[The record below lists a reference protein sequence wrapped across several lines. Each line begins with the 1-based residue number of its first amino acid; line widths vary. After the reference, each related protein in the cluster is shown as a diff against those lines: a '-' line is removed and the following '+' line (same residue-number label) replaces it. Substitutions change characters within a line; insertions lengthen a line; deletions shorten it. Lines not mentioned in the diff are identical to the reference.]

1 MGNYL
6 ISGASKGI
14 GFEIVSALLEEDHQ
28 VWAISRNVASLKELS
43 KQTKRGHL
51 HIKQLNLQDKEALLA
66 FVEEVNIVFNG
77 VVNNAGLLVNKAFE
91 ETNDEDWAQLID
103 VNLMAVIRL
112 LRALKRNNCLKKG
125 SHVVNISSMG
135 GLQGSSKFAGL
146 SAYSTTKGALSI
158 LTESLATEWVSSD
171 ISVNALCLGAVQTEM
186 LAAAFPGFD
195 APVKAKQMGEWI
207 ANFLVN
213 AAPLINGKILPIA
226 GQDPS

>member
-14 GFEIVSALLEEDHQ
+14 GFEIVTALLEEGHE

-43 KQTKRGHL
+43 KHSKTGHL
-51 HIKQLNLQDKEALLA
+51 HIHQVDLKDKDAILSFVQD
-66 FVEEVNIVFNG
+66 VNTVFNG

-91 ETNDEDWAQLID
+91 DTEDEDWAHLID
-103 VNLMAVIRL
+103 VNLMAVVRL
-112 LRALKRNNCLKKG
+112 LRALKRSDSLKKG
-125 SHVVNISSMG
+125 SHIVNISSMG
-135 GLQGSSKFAGL
+135 GLQGSSKFPGL
-146 SAYSTTKGALSI
+146 AAYSTTKGALSI
-158 LTESLATEWVSSD
+158 LTESLATEWISSG

-186 LAAAFPGFD
+186 LAAAFPGFE

-207 ANFLVN
+207 ANFLTT

>member
-14 GFEIVSALLEEDHQ
+14 GFEIVSALLDEGHE
-28 VWAISRNVASLKELS
+28 VWAISRNVASLKVLA
-43 KQTKRGHL
+43 KQAKSGHL
-51 HIKQLNLQDKEALLA
+51 HVKQVDLQDKNAIIE
-66 FVEEVNIVFNG
+66 FVEHTNVVFNG
-77 VVNNAGLLVNKAFE
+77 LVNNAGLLVNKPFE
-91 ETNDEDWAQLID
+91 QTNDDDWLQLIE
-103 VNLMAVIRL
+103 VNLMATVRL
-112 LRALKRNNCLKKG
+112 LRELKRTNCLKKG

-146 SAYSTTKGALSI
+146 AAYSTTKGALSI
-158 LTESLATEWVSSD
+158 LTESLATEWVND
-171 ISVNALCLGAVQTEM
+171 GIAVNALCLGAVQTEM